1 VSLIPILNVPLR
13 GQVRKTSAQ
22 KSHLVF
28 SAAAPTLGVDS
39 RQALANSD
47 TQTAIAIDNMFAR
60 SFGLEMRAGYTQYAT
75 LSPANPVTL
84 MTYTNHTADAGTS
97 RFFVAADDGKVYD
110 ITTPTPDNVT
120 PTEVLE
126 VPGQIRSGE
135 CYWLNFVTEAGNYL
149 CVVFPGAGY
158 YTYNSTA
165 GWVQHAAGTAAGQ
178 IDGADP
184 KNFGFI
190 YLWKNRIFFVEENTS
205 TAYYLPSQSLTGAV
219 SPFDFGTMFPHGGEM
234 AFGGTWTVDSGSGL
248 NDMMVVISSEGDL
261 LLYEGTDPND
271 ISTFSLNGRWYVGH
285 VPDGRRFA
293 TPYGADMALV
303 SERGLLLMT
312 DILRGTD
319 TMPQNEAAARI
330 NQLLQPDV
338 RASIHTRYW
347 EIKMLTDVNILAI
360 NAPQLRLNTGYIWAL
375 DMTAFGASKMTNFPF
390 SNMEMFEGQSYA
402 ADNAGRVWKLWQ
414 GSKDGYIGETTP
426 GAGDEVFGKDIEA
439 YVQTAFLPLG
449 EPFRWKRF
457 ILVRAGF
464 RSLAAPA
471 ARMALNPEWTFAQP
485 LAAPTYVETGQSLW
499 DEDDWNY
506 GIWSGSTQTF
516 KVWVGAQGMGH
527 YASLAL
533 RVRGRP
539 KTVFIDWDCVVEAG
553 GIL

>member
-1 VSLIPILNVPLR
+1 MSLIPIERVPLR

-22 KSHLVF
+22 RMHQVF
-28 SAAAPTLGVDS
+28 SAPAPVLGVDS

-47 TQTAIAIDNMFAR
+47 TQTAIAIENMFAR
-60 SFGLEMRAGYTQYAT
+60 SFGLETRAGYTQYAN
-75 LSPANPVTL
+75 LSPASGVTM
-84 MTYTNHTADAGTS
+84 MTYIDVSGAGNS
-97 RFFVAADDGKVYD
+97 RFFVAATDGKIYD
-110 ITTPTPDNVT
+110 ISVFTPDAST
-120 PTEVLE
+120 PVDVLE
-126 VPGQIRSGE
+126 VPGQLTPGE
-135 CYWLNFVTEAGNYL
+135 CYWLNFVTAAGNFL

-158 YTYNSTA
+158 YTYNDVA
-165 GWVQHAAGTAAGQ
+165 GWVEHPAGTAAGE

-184 KNFGFI
+184 TTFGFI
-190 YLWKNRIFFVEENTS
+190 YAWKNRLFFIEEGRGTVF
-205 TAYYLPSQSLTGAV
+205 YLDVNSLTGTV
-219 SPFDFGTMFPHGGEM
+219 SPFEFGPMFPHGGQM
-234 AFGGTWTVDSGSGL
+234 AYGGTWTVDSGSGL

-271 ISTFSLNGRWYVGH
+271 ASTFSMSGRWYVGH

-360 NAPQLRLNTGYIWAL
+360 NAPTLRLNTGYIWAI

-390 SNMEMFEGQSYA
+390 SNLEMFEGQSYA
-402 ADNAGRVWKLWQ
+402 ADSNGRIWKLWT
-414 GSKDGYIGETTP
+414 GSKDAMIDDARP
-426 GAGDEVFGKDIEA
+426 GKEVEA
-439 YVQTAFLPLG
+439 YVQTAFIPLG

-464 RSLAAPA
+464 RSQAPPA
-471 ARMALNPEWTFAQP
+471 VKIALNGEWSFSQP
-485 LAAPTYVETGQSLW
+485 LAAPTYIETGASLW
-499 DEDDWNY
+499 DNDDWNY
-506 GIWSGSTQTF
+506 GIWSGSTLTY
-516 KVWVGAQGMGH
+516 KVWTGAQGMGH
-527 YASLAL
+527 YGSLAL

-539 KTVFIDWDCVVEAG
+539 KTVFIDWDCVVEPG

>member
-1 VSLIPILNVPLR
+1 MSLIPITNVPMR
-13 GQVRKTSAQ
+13 GPVRKTSAQ
-22 KSHLVF
+22 KAHLVF
-28 SAAAPTLGVDS
+28 SAPAPTLGVDS

-47 TQTAIAIDNMFAR
+47 TQTAIAIENMFSR
-60 SFGLEMRAGYTQYAT
+60 SFGLEMRAGYTQYAN
-75 LSPANPVTL
+75 LSPANPVTM
-84 MTYTNHTADAGTS
+84 MTYVDVTGAGLS
-97 RFFVAADDGKVYD
+97 RMFVAADDGKVYD
-110 ITTPTPDNVT
+110 ITSFTPDNVT
-120 PTEVLE
+120 PAEVLD

-135 CYWLNFVTEAGNYL
+135 CYWLNFVTAAGNFL

-158 YTYNSTA
+158 YTYNDTA
-165 GWVQHAAGTAAGQ
+165 GWVEHIAGTAAGQ

-184 KNFGFI
+184 TKFGFI
-190 YLWKNRIFFVEENTS
+190 YVWKNRIFFVEEGTG
-205 TAYYLPSQSLTGAV
+205 TAFYLPVKTLTGKV
-219 SPFDFGTMFPHGGEM
+219 DPIEFGPMFPHGGEM
-234 AFGGTWTVDSGSGL
+234 AYGGTWTVDSGSGL

-271 ISTFSLNGRWYVGH
+271 AATFNLNGRWYVGH

-293 TPYGADMALV
+293 TPYGADMALI
-303 SERGLLLMT
+303 SERGILLMT

-319 TMPQNEAAARI
+319 TMPQNEAASRI

-347 EIKMLTDVNILAI
+347 EIKMLTDVNILSI
-360 NAPQLRLNTGYIWAL
+360 NAPQLKLNTGYIWAL

-390 SNMEMFEGQSYA
+390 TNIEMFEGQSYA
-402 ADNAGRVWKLWQ
+402 ADNNGRVWKLWQ
-414 GSKDGYIGETTP
+414 GSKDGFIEETAP
-426 GAGDEVFGKDIEA
+426 GVGGNPGKDIEA
-439 YVQTAFLPLG
+439 YVQTAFVPLG
-449 EPFRWKRF
+449 EAFRWKRF

-464 RSLAAPA
+464 RALAPPS

-485 LAAPTYVETGQSLW
+485 LAAPTYVETGSSLW
-499 DEDDWNY
+499 DEDDWSF
-506 GIWSGSTQTF
+506 GVWSGSTQTY

-527 YASLAL
+527 FASLAM

-539 KTVFIDWDCVVEAG
+539 KTVFIDWDCVVEPG